1 MNDKAIPHPSA
12 LSRAIRPTPHQPN
25 RSRKDALRRSHKTL
39 TAAVRKFRAF
49 PWGRSRTA
57 LELAMEAAQRADL
70 LPENPSSQRDSQL
83 RAWEEAWL
91 AAQLALQQ
99 IPPHGRHP

>member
-1 MNDKAIPHPSA
+1 MNEKAIPHPSA
-12 LSRAIRPTPHQPN
+12 LPRAIRPTPHQPN

-57 LELAMEAAQRADL
+57 LELAMEAVQRADL

-83 RAWEEAWL
+83 HAWEEAWL

-99 IPPHGRHP
+99 IPRHGRRT